1 MRPRL
6 PHDQTL
12 TFLESLSGEGR
23 GDPRLG
29 GNRGE
34 APGLDA
40 ASTQPA
46 ALGHRRPPSA
56 AMASSL
62 GGSVGSPG
70 ITSHTQTVARGPCNP
85 SVRLGALRSGVALPV
100 TPPDV
105 CDGPESRPHGALL
118 RKRGQGRVHVVPRVL
133 VSVARTPLPLRE
145 RACCPLLDT
154 RLPPGHTPPCG
165 LRGARPSSAA
175 GAGPV
180 SPSSSALMARGT
192 CLPGADPP
200 FWLVPVTPGKRTG
213 KGEGCWLLESNGP
226 CSPVPAAWPWEVT
239 TLSEPDLVHGGA
251 GAQLGSERSSQF
263 LVKLP
268 GRQARSN
275 HVCEALA
282 AGSQLSPRPCP
293 SRTSGAET
301 KSSTRLIT
309 GASPGTRPPASGA
322 VRRSP
327 R

>member
-62 GGSVGSPG
+62 GGSDGSPG

-105 CDGPESRPHGALL
+105 RDGPESRPHGALL
-118 RKRGQGRVHVVPRVL
+118 RKRGQGRVHVVPRVP
-133 VSVARTPLPLRE
+133 VSVARSPLPLRE

-165 LRGARPSSAA
+165 LLG
-175 GAGPV
+175 
-180 SPSSSALMARGT
+180 SPAKLSCRSRS
-192 CLPGADPP
+192 CVP
-200 FWLVPVTPGKRTG
+200 LVPGSHG
-213 KGEGCWLLESNGP
+213 SWHLF
-226 CSPVPAAWPWEVT
+226 AW
-239 TLSEPDLVHGGA
+239 
-251 GAQLGSERSSQF
+251 
-263 LVKLP
+263 
-268 GRQARSN
+268 
-275 HVCEALA
+275 C
-282 AGSQLSPRPCP
+282 
-293 SRTSGAET
+293 
-301 KSSTRLIT
+301 
-309 GASPGTRPPASGA
+309 
-322 VRRSP
+322 
-327 R
+327 

>member
-1 MRPRL
+1 ML
-6 PHDQTL
+6 PP
-12 TFLESLSGEGR
+12 SGH
-23 GDPRLG
+23 
-29 GNRGE
+29 E
-34 APGLDA
+34 APTR
-40 ASTQPA
+40 SHPSVW
-46 ALGHRRPPSA
+46 PP
-56 AMASSL
+56 
-62 GGSVGSPG
+62 GSP
-70 ITSHTQTVARGPCNP
+70 AK
-85 SVRLGALRSGVALPV
+85 LGCRSRSCVPLVPG
-100 TPPDV
+100 
-105 CDGPESRPHGALL
+105 SHGAWHLF
-118 RKRGQGRVHVVPRVL
+118 
-133 VSVARTPLPLRE
+133 A
-145 RACCPLLDT
+145 
-154 RLPPGHTPPCG
+154 
-165 LRGARPSSAA
+165 
-175 GAGPV
+175 
-180 SPSSSALMARGT
+180 
-192 CLPGADPP
+192 GADPP

-239 TLSEPDLVHGGA
+239 TLSEPDLVHEGA

-268 GRQARSN
+268 GRQARRN

-282 AGSQLSPRPCP
+282 TGSQLSPRPRP

>member
-34 APGLDA
+34 APGLDT

-62 GGSVGSPG
+62 GGSDGSPG

-105 CDGPESRPHGALL
+105 RDGPESRPHGALL
-118 RKRGQGRVHVVPRVL
+118 RKRGQGRVHVVPRVP
-133 VSVARTPLPLRE
+133 VSVARSPLPLRE

-180 SPSSSALMARGT
+180 SPSSPALTARGT

-239 TLSEPDLVHGGA
+239 TLSEPDLVHEGA
-251 GAQLGSERSSQF
+251 GAQLRSERSSQF

-275 HVCEALA
+275 HVCKALA
-282 AGSQLSPRPCP
+282 AGSQLSPRP
-293 SRTSGAET
+293 
-301 KSSTRLIT
+301 
-309 GASPGTRPPASGA
+309 RPPGRQGLRLK
-322 VRRSP
+322 VP
-327 R
+327 PV

>member
-1 MRPRL
+1 MWRPSTRRE
-6 PHDQTL
+6 Q
-12 TFLESLSGEGR
+12 GR
-23 GDPRLG
+23 GTWSGRRVHP
-29 GNRGE
+29 
-34 APGLDA
+34 
-40 ASTQPA
+40 ASGA
-46 ALGHRRPPSA
+46 RPPSA
-56 AMASSL
+56 TVSRNGIFARWLRREPRNYFSHAD
-62 GGSVGSPG
+62 GGSRALQPVRAPGRSP
-70 ITSHTQTVARGPCNP
+70 SCDA
-85 SVRLGALRSGVALPV
+85 
-100 TPPDV
+100 PDV
-105 CDGPESRPHGALL
+105 RDGPESRPHGALL
-118 RKRGQGRVHVVPRVL
+118 RKRGQGRVHVVPRVP

-180 SPSSSALMARGT
+180 SPSSPALMARGT

-213 KGEGCWLLESNGP
+213 KGEGCWLLESNRP
-226 CSPVPAAWPWEVT
+226 CSPVPAEWPWEVT

-268 GRQARSN
+268 GRQARRN
-275 HVCEALA
+275 HVCKALA
-282 AGSQLSPRPCP
+282 AGSQLSPRPRP